1 VILRR
6 AGSAPA
12 SPGALTVV
20 TYGQAAPRFM
30 ARAAP
35 GGGFP
40 LVDLGVEGGAG
51 GAERELAEP
60 VFAGVPLPARGGR
73 ASGAGGGLA
82 NGKLAER
89 SGEDTPARGRLTIP
103 RPQMTPQHRNRLH
116 VQQHEATKL
125 EDLCGRCSRS

>member
-12 SPGALTVV
+12 SPGALPVV
-20 TYGQAAPRFM
+20 AYGQAAPRFM
-30 ARAAP
+30 IRAAP

-40 LVDLGVEGGAG
+40 LVGLGVEG

-60 VFAGVPLPARGGR
+60 VFAGVALPARGGR
-73 ASGAGGGLA
+73 ANGAGGGLA

-89 SGEDTPARGRLTIP
+89 SGEDTPARGRLTISA
-103 RPQMTPQHRNRLH
+103 RR
-116 VQQHEATKL
+116 
-125 EDLCGRCSRS
+125 